1 MPELPY
7 GLNVRQARRGVLRVL
22 WADIG
27 TFSVTEF
34 AGAPWEAE
42 ALGL

>member
-27 TFSVTEF
+27 TFSVAEF
-34 AGAPWEAE
+34 TGAPWVAE
-42 ALGL
+42 VLSL